1 MALFN
6 WLLLSQLLLLT
17 CSIQFCRASHN
28 SMKVDELNG
37 EPEDLLL
44 EELVRSW
51 KKARAQQSQDL
62 LHRIQE
68 EQLHAGH
75 NRAVHSPADIFQHKF
90 GYRPHE
96 AAYHQPIPR
105 RQFNPVH
112 ENANAV
118 SGNVHRFG
126 QKEKVDAFD
135 AAQTQ
140 PDAEYFQL
148 ETKMGDIEGNS
159 KYPRPMPGDAVRL
172 TEARFRDPVAHAVKS
187 STTSRNP
194 DAFADIYLTA
204 LVAGCSA
211 SAVAAML
218 AFGVCFYRWQGRV
231 KSAQDVEYPAYG
243 ITGPGPSANSKGSLK
258 SSPTSGWIKPP
269 KSVVSGDKK
278 LAHSAHMFHF
288 QHQKQQVIAMESHS
302 GCDRRTSNSGGE
314 SDEDNEEGDYT
325 VYECPGLAPTGEM
338 EVKNPLFL
346 DDPTPATPAAKRQG
360 E

>member
-1 MALFN
+1 MAPVN
-6 WLLLSQLLLLT
+6 WLLVSQLMLLT
-17 CSIQFCRASHN
+17 YSIQFCRASHN
-28 SMKVDELNG
+28 SIKGGALNN

-51 KKARAQQSQDL
+51 KWARTQQSQDL
-62 LHRIQE
+62 LNRIQQ

-75 NRAVHSPADIFQHKF
+75 NRPIHSPADIFQHKF

-105 RQFNPVH
+105 RQFNPSH
-112 ENANAV
+112 ENPGAV
-118 SGNVHRFG
+118 GSDIRQFG
-126 QKEKVDAFD
+126 QKENVGGFD
-135 AAQTQ
+135 DHQTE
-140 PDAEYFQL
+140 PDAEYFQVQ
-148 ETKMGDIEGNS
+148 TKMRETEG

-172 TEARFRDPVAHAVKS
+172 TEERFRDPVAHAVKS
-187 STTSRNP
+187 PTTPRSQ

-204 LVAGCSA
+204 LVAGCTA

-218 AFGVCFYRWQGRV
+218 AFGVCFYRWQSRV

-258 SSPTSGWIKPP
+258 SSPSSGWIKPP
-269 KSVVSGDKK
+269 KSVASGDKK

-302 GCDRRTSNSGGE
+302 GCDRRASNSGGE

-346 DDPTPATPAAKRQG
+346 DDPTPATPPAKRQP